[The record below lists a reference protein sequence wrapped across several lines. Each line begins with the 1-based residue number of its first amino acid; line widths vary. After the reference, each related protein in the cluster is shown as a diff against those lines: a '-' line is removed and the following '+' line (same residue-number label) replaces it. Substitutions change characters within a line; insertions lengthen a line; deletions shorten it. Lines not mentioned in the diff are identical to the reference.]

1 MIAVARRWWMPVSAL
16 LALTYLV
23 IMLVAGAL
31 PERRHLVRSE
41 ANGVLRLAPESI
53 TRVTMVA
60 QGMPAVFV
68 REGNGWLREGS
79 AAPVDAPLAETID
92 RAVKFMHTANPVRRL
107 GPEAI
112 AQAGLA
118 EFGLERPRF
127 SIVLEDAGGVV
138 LEADFGNDSS
148 DGLLQYMRLRDGG
161 ELYLMSGFVGKEWQA
176 VAAGGHGDEAQAKR
190 SLMPLPIDEVAAVE
204 IYARGESFRFERDSS
219 GAWLLHRHAPG
230 DDPNVLHRADPAQS
244 ARIARALSAFSRTR
258 IERSVADGGQGGG
271 YGVLDPEAIILLFT
285 DDQARAAAR
294 LCDRRPRG
302 RSRPLRPHA
311 RPHRD
316 RDDPG
321 GSDRQPHGFRR
332 RARALMAPR
341 RVRFESR
348 ARPGSPH
355 RLPGKA
361 LPAVVE
367 LAPLDHHAERHAEPA
382 LNRVARSWSRRRL
395 DRCFRLRPQAM
406 ASAPPVAP
414 WRGNLDFSGKAA
426 RARLQAI
433 SKRNAWRGGL
443 P

>member
-1 MIAVARRWWMPVSAL
+1 MIAVARRFWMPVSAL

-41 ANGVLRLAPESI
+41 ANGVLRLAPEGI
-53 TRVTMVA
+53 TRVTVVA

-68 REGNGWLREGS
+68 RDANGWVREGS

-107 GPEAI
+107 EPEAI

-176 VAAGGHGDEAQAKR
+176 VAAGGHGAEAQAKR

-204 IYARGESFRFERDSS
+204 IYARGASFRFERDSS

-258 IERSVADGGQGGG
+258 IERSVADGGQGDA
-271 YGVLDPEAIILLFT
+271 YGLLDPEAIILLFT
-285 DDQARAAAR
+285 DDQT
-294 LCDRRPRG
+294 RP
-302 RSRPLRPHA
+302 
-311 RPHRD
+311 
-316 RDDPG
+316 
-321 GSDRQPHGFRR
+321 
-332 RARALMAPR
+332 
-341 RVRFESR
+341 
-348 ARPGSPH
+348 
-355 RLPGKA
+355 
-361 LPAVVE
+361 
-367 LAPLDHHAERHAEPA
+367 PLDFAIGDPA
-382 LNRVARSWSRRRL
+382 GGL
-395 DRCFRLRPQAM
+395 DRYVLMPDHTEIVTIPEVQI
-406 ASAPPVAP
+406 AS
-414 WRGNLDFSGKAA
+414 LMDFVGA
-426 RARLQAI
+426 LE
-433 SKRNAWRGGL
+433 